1 MPTLTPRPRVLIV
14 DDDPV
19 SLRFLVAAVEQSG
32 CVVATA
38 ADAAAALAADN
49 AFDLLLIDRHLPDIG
64 GVELLRVLRRDG
76 ITATAIATSAEIDAA
91 TAAQLHAAGFVDV
104 LEKPASV
111 QRIVEIVVRHLPKT
125 TPILLDD
132 IAALGTIGGDADAL
146 RALRGLLALELEQ
159 LERDLTQGDLATNPS
174 RLGER
179 LHRLRASCG
188 FCGASAL
195 AARAADWQDALR
207 AGSPSA
213 NVLRDAFVAVCRETV
228 IALRGWRPRYERHP
242 SNSTH

>member
-1 MPTLTPRPRVLIV
+1 MPTLTPQPCVLIV

-38 ADAAAALAADN
+38 ADGAAALAADN

-64 GVELLRVLRRDG
+64 GIELLHALRKNG
-76 ITATAIATSAEIDAA
+76 ITATAIATSAEIDADA
-91 TAAQLHAAGFVDV
+91 AAQLHAAGFVDV

-111 QRIVEIVVRHLPKT
+111 QRIVEIVVRHLPMA

-132 IAALGTIGGDADAL
+132 VAALDAIGGDADAL
-146 RALRGLLALELEQ
+146 GALRDLLAQELEQ
-159 LERDLTQGDLATNPS
+159 LEHDLTHADLVTNPS

-179 LHRLRASCG
+179 LHRLRASC
-188 FCGASAL
+188 
-195 AARAADWQDALR
+195 RTR
-207 AGSPSA
+207 
-213 NVLRDAFVAVCRETV
+213 
-228 IALRGWRPRYERHP
+228 
-242 SNSTH
+242 

>member
-1 MPTLTPRPRVLIV
+1 MPPRPRVLIV

-19 SLRFLVAAVEQSG
+19 SLRFLEAAVEQSG

-38 ADAAAALAADN
+38 ADGAAALAADG
-49 AFDLLLIDRHLPDIG
+49 AFDLLLIDRRLPDIG
-64 GVELLRVLRRDG
+64 GVELLHALRKDG
-76 ITATAIATSAEIDAA
+76 ITAAAIATSAEINADA
-91 TAAQLHAAGFVDV
+91 AAQLHAAGFVDV

-132 IAALGTIGGDADAL
+132 IAALGAIGGDADAL
-146 RALRGLLALELEQ
+146 HALRDLLARELEQ
-159 LERDLTQGDLATNPS
+159 LEHDLTHADLATNPS

-195 AARAADWQDALR
+195 ATCAGDWQNALR
-207 AGSPSA
+207 DGIQAMDE
-213 NVLRDAFVAVCRETV
+213 LRDALIVVCRETTT
-228 IALRGWRPRYERHP
+228 ALRG
-242 SNSTH
+242 

>member
-19 SLRFLVAAVEQSG
+19 SLRFLEAAVEQSG
-32 CVVATA
+32 CVVETA
-38 ADAAAALAADN
+38 ANGAAALAADG
-49 AFDLLLIDRHLPDIG
+49 AFDLLLIDRHLPDID
-64 GVELLRVLRRDG
+64 GVELLSALRKDG
-76 ITATAIATSAEIDAA
+76 ITAAAIATSAEIDADA
-91 TAAQLHAAGFVDV
+91 AAQLRAAGFADV

-125 TPILLDD
+125 TSILLDD
-132 IAALGTIGGDADAL
+132 LAALGAIGGDADAL
-146 RALRGLLALELEQ
+146 RALRDLLARELEQ
-159 LERDLTQGDLATNPS
+159 LEHDLTHTDLATNPS

-195 AARAADWQDALR
+195 ATCAADWQSALR
-207 AGSPSA
+207 DGTQAMDER
-213 NVLRDAFVAVCRETV
+213 RDAFIVVCRKTTT
-228 IALRGWRPRYERHP
+228 ALRG
-242 SNSTH
+242 

>member
-1 MPTLTPRPRVLIV
+1 MPTLTPQPCVLIV

-38 ADAAAALAADN
+38 ADGAAALAADN
-49 AFDLLLIDRHLPDIG
+49 AFDLLLIDRHSPDIG
-64 GVELLRVLRRDG
+64 GIELLHALRKNG
-76 ITATAIATSAEIDAA
+76 ITATAIATSAEIDADA
-91 TAAQLHAAGFVDV
+91 AAQLHAAGFVDV

-111 QRIVEIVVRHLPKT
+111 QRIVEIVVRHLT
-125 TPILLDD
+125 MATPILLDD
-132 IAALGTIGGDADAL
+132 VAALDAIGGDADAL
-146 RALRGLLALELEQ
+146 GALRDLLAQELEQ
-159 LERDLTQGDLATNPS
+159 LEHDLTHADLVTNPS

-195 AARAADWQDALR
+195 ATCAGDWQAALR

-213 NVLRDAFVAVCRETV
+213 NALRDAFVAACRETV
-228 IALRGWRPRYERHP
+228 IALRD
-242 SNSTH
+242 